1 MGWPVAKPVSL
12 GQRYADPVC
21 PPTHRWIAAC
31 FYDHRSGNI
40 RMRPVSHQTVWI
52 PGPSLTPAAESM
64 LPWIVGVVVGVSP

>member
-21 PPTHRWIAAC
+21 PPTHRWTATSLATTAVEVV
-31 FYDHRSGNI
+31 

-64 LPWIVGVVVGVSP
+64 LPWSVGVVVGVSP